1 MEIQK
6 VKELVLQYQTAGIV
20 NSWNY
25 NFIKSISEKGNV
37 YGRGVQILEDI
48 LNKGNPSN
56 WPQFHMIT
64 QIDQAIVDSKI
75 EENVKILKEF
85 RQKII
90 DGRELSQKQVE
101 FANSLINSSKI
112 EIEFIDCEEISD
124 FLEVVKSE
132 YRHSSPYYI
141 ANKRST
147 FQRVENV
154 LNRYQKLKKIT
165 KNDFEFLQSTF
176 KKRFLH
182 IQEVK
187 KMIGDLAVFNKDA
200 NYFEGD
206 ESYSTKNFVK
216 GDVGMIIGVK
226 APCLFKGVFLNILFN
241 QKIVYMEYE
250 YFSSVTK
257 VKKNRKNSCKT

>member
-1 MEIQK
+1 MEIEK

-25 NFIKSISEKGNV
+25 NFIKSVSEKGNV

-56 WPQFHMIT
+56 WPQFHMIA
-64 QIDQAIVDSKI
+64 QINQAIVDSKI

-85 RQKII
+85 RQKIV
-90 DGRELSQKQVE
+90 DGRDLSQKQVE
-101 FANSLINSSKI
+101 FANSLIASSKI

-132 YRHSSPYYI
+132 YRHSSPYYV

-147 FQRVENV
+147 FQRVENI

-182 IQEVK
+182 IQEIK
-187 KMIGDLAVFNKDA
+187 KMIGDLAVFNKGA

-206 ESYSTKNFVK
+206 EVYSTTNFVK

-226 APCLFKGVFLNILFN
+226 SQTLLKGVFLNILFN

-250 YFSSVTK
+250 YFASATK
-257 VKKNRKNSCKT
+257 IKKSRKNSCKT